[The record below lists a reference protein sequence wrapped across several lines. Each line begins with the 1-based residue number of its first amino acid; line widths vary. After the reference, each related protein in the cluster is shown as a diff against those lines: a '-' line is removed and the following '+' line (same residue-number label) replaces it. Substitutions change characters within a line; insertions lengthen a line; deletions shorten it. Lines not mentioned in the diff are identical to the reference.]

1 MLQYIPSGS
10 SSTVHQVYPTEYIF
24 TTATNNVS
32 DLENCT
38 SYKNRSDFT
47 RCQHPSVLTDSQQ
60 CDSQLLGKN
69 SNSIETVQNGRILFR
84 FAMITNITCVEF
96 CYHAMQDLQDPTVR
110 FLKVV
115 YYNESDGYEPWRAPT
130 SSMPQGS
137 HRLDFDISRTHDFK
151 ASISA
156 KNVVLSFTIRGN
168 STLRLKEVKF
178 YTTSPIV
185 PTTQTTITRTSTRS
199 QPTTPKSS
207 ADHQPTTL
215 ISTERSTGPQPTELV
230 TTENFTRHHP
240 TTRSTEFTATA
251 GSAQP
256 KNLVT
261 TESSTGS
268 MVPLVIGVVAA
279 AVIILAVILGVTCLV
294 AITVHRRHSKNVF
307 KLFPKQTEELTLD
320 STEKLELAAVHSA
333 DSMLEIDNPYNASL
347 ENSSQHIQKH
357 DDDKHDHN
365 YSVIESSGDGNPAS
379 LYASIPEKVETR
391 EERSTSEGR
400 EDTHTYSV
408 VNKKLT
414 KENKSHTPEG
424 QDDIHVYSVVNKKL
438 AKEKANE
445 EMDEQDEASVHKKI
459 EISKEFPR
467 PEGQDDS
474 HVYSVVNKKE
484 RQSTKQ
490 NEAPKELCTPEGQD
504 DSHIYSVVKKKLTKE
519 RVNEEMDESIEISVQ
534 KKTKTPKELVK
545 KKFTKESTKEETAK
559 HNKASE
565 KKTEMLKELCM
576 PESKDESHIY
586 SVVKKK
592 FTKEKETCNEEANTL
607 LYAVTDK
614 KKTAEAPADLEES
627 TLISPRD
634 HTLFTKEKSPQMST
648 DNCEEEVTIEDQS
661 NGSIRMEV

>member
-10 SSTVHQVYPTEYIF
+10 PSTVHQVYPTEYIF

-60 CDSQLLGKN
+60 CDSQLPGKN
-69 SNSIETVQNGRILFR
+69 SNSIETVNNGRILFR
-84 FAMITNITCVEF
+84 FAVITNITCVEF

-110 FLKVV
+110 SLKVV
-115 YYNESDGYEPWRAPT
+115 YYNESDGYEPWRAFT

-137 HRLDFDISRTHDFK
+137 HRLDFDIASRTHDFQ
-151 ASISA
+151 ASITA
-156 KNVVLSFTIRGN
+156 KNVVLFFNIRGN

-178 YTTSPIV
+178 YTTCPIV
-185 PTTQTTITRTSTRS
+185 PTTQTTTTRRS
-199 QPTTPKSS
+199 QPTTSKSS
-207 ADHQPTTL
+207 TDHQPTTL
-215 ISTERSTGPQPTELV
+215 ITTERSTGPQPTEIV
-230 TTENFTRHHP
+230 TTKIFTGHQP
-240 TTRSTEFTATA
+240 TTLIYTESSIRYSTESTATA
-251 GSAQP
+251 GSTQP
-256 KNLVT
+256 KDFVT
-261 TESSTGS
+261 T
-268 MVPLVIGVVAA
+268 VIGVVAA

-294 AITVHRRHSKNVF
+294 VIIVHRRHSKNVF
-307 KLFPKQTEELTLD
+307 KQFPKQTEELTLD
-320 STEKLELAAVHSA
+320 STEKLKLAAVHSA
-333 DSMLEIDNPYNASL
+333 DSMLEIDNPYYASL

-424 QDDIHVYSVVNKKL
+424 QDDSHVYSVVNKKL

-534 KKTKTPKELVK
+534 KKTKTLKELVK

-565 KKTEMLKELCM
+565 KKTETLKELCM

-592 FTKEKETCNEEANTL
+592 LTKEKETCNEEANTL
-607 LYAVTDK
+607 LYAVIDK

-627 TLISPRD
+627 KLISPRD
-634 HTLFTKEKSPQMST
+634 HTLLPRKKVPK
-648 DNCEEEVTIEDQS
+648 CLLIIVK
-661 NGSIRMEV
+661 RK